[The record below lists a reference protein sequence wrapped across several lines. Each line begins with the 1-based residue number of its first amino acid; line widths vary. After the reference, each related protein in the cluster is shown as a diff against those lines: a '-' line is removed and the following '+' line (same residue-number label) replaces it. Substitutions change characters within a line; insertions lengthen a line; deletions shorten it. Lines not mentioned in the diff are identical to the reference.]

1 MTAKLNKRQQAF
13 CEEYLLDLNGTQ
25 AAIRAGYSSKTAYSI
40 ASELLKKPEISEY
53 ITELLAQAKNKR
65 IADATEVLEYLSS
78 VLRGETQSEVVV
90 VVADGDFCTRAEKVR
105 KSPDEK
111 ERLKAAELLAK
122 RYGLLTESVSLSG
135 ESKVEIVNDIPK
147 NTD

>member
-1 MTAKLNKRQQAF
+1 MAALNKKQQAF
-13 CEEYLLDLNGTQ
+13 CEEYLIDLNGTQ

-53 ITELLAQAKNKR
+53 IAGLLDEAKSKR
-65 IADATEVLEYLSS
+65 IADATEVLEYLSC
-78 VLRGETQSEVVV
+78 VLRGQSQSEVVV
-90 VVADGDFCTRAEKVR
+90 VVADGDFCTRAEKVK

-122 RYGLLTESVSLSG
+122 RYGLLTENVSLNG
-135 ESKVEIVNDIPK
+135 DAKVEIINDIPK
-147 NTD
+147 DKG